1 MNFVITSEVVFNK
14 FRCFWCVRQSRVIRS
29 LASGTL
35 RSVIV
40 VVVVVVVVLI
50 RVLLFLTTPHRCR
63 VTLRCE
69 QLCEGFLFSFVCV
82 CSKTNNKKVWL
93 DFEFFGQPTPRQTH
107 KVFKNSAR
115 SAERFDKDGDSGVL
129 FERRGAFSSSS

>member
-1 MNFVITSEVVFNK
+1 MNFVFTSEVVFNK
-14 FRCFWCVRQSRVIRS
+14 FRCFWCVHQSRVIRS

-40 VVVVVVVVLI
+40 VVVVVVVLI
-50 RVLLFLTTPHRCR
+50 RVLLFLFLTTPHRCR

-69 QLCEGFLFSFVCV
+69 QLCEAFYSVLCVFVPKQTEKFGLILNFLR
-82 CSKTNNKKVWL
+82 
-93 DFEFFGQPTPRQTH
+93 QPARQTN

>member
-1 MNFVITSEVVFNK
+1 
-14 FRCFWCVRQSRVIRS
+14 

-40 VVVVVVVVLI
+40 VVVVVLI
-50 RVLLFLTTPHRCR
+50 RVLLFLFLTTPHRCR
-63 VTLRCE
+63 VTFTLRATFCSV
-69 QLCEGFLFSFVCV
+69 LCVFVPKQTTKKFGLILNFLR
-82 CSKTNNKKVWL
+82 
-93 DFEFFGQPTPRQTH
+93 QPTRQTH

>member
-1 MNFVITSEVVFNK
+1 MNFVLTSEVVFNK

-35 RSVIV
+35 RSVII
-40 VVVVVVVVLI
+40 VVVVVVVLI
-50 RVLLFLTTPHRCR
+50 RVLLFLFLTTPHRCR

-69 QLCEGFLFSFVCV
+69 QLCEAFCSVLCV
-82 CSKTNNKKVWL
+82 CSKTNKKVCL
-93 DFEFFGQPTPRQTH
+93 ILNFLRQPARQTN

>member
-1 MNFVITSEVVFNK
+1 MNFVFTSEVVFNK

-40 VVVVVVVVLI
+40 VVVVVVLI
-50 RVLLFLTTPHRCR
+50 RVLLFLFLTTPHRCR

-82 CSKTNNKKVWL
+82 CPKQTTKKFGL
-93 DFEFFGQPTPRQTH
+93 ILNFFRQPARQTH

-115 SAERFDKDGDSGVL
+115 SVERFDKDGDSGVL